1 MMAGPYRLIRSCTI
15 VSFGWKPLDKHRACF
30 AAAREM
36 AQNCAARPTQTLYTG
51 ARAVQ
56 CVFAEN
62 RSIVRTHAG
71 SPVVS

>member
-51 ARAVQ
+51 ARAV
-56 CVFAEN
+56 
-62 RSIVRTHAG
+62 
-71 SPVVS
+71 